1 MSDLKDILAKLDK
14 IAEGEITPVDVKSGL
29 NKQQRRVPELPALFK
44 PKSINVLTNRTDPE
58 HPTKGYF
65 VGAESVEEDEDQETI
80 AEVITSEDVIS
91 TVKKKLGDYLADL
104 SNEIKSDSDLKDKIP
119 QDVDHIGPSVRTI
132 NTDDGHEIKIHGNDD
147 DGFRITI
154 KNKPHSAKFESL
166 KHAEMACEM
175 YCAHRRENTVEVI
188 QATPDYLD
196 EA

>member
-65 VGAESVEEDEDQETI
+65 VGAESVEQDEDQETI
-80 AEVITSEDVIS
+80 SEVVTSEDVIS